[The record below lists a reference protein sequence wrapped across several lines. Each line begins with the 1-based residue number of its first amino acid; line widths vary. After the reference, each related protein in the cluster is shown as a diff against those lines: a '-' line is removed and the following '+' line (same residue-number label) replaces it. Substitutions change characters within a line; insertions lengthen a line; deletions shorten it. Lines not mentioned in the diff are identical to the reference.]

1 MRVLIVAGGT
11 GGHLYPGVSVAKKL
25 KEQNHQVLMVIR
37 DKEMEKEIV
46 SKYQLEFA
54 TIAGVGLKK
63 SISGLLVFGWQFLKG
78 LNEAHSILAR
88 FQPEVI
94 LALGNYLS
102 LPVALA
108 GRRQNIPVVLHEQNC
123 LPGKA
128 TRFLA
133 KKAAKICISFKESLA
148 YLDRFSSKIVITG
161 NPLRPEMISALL
173 GAARPPIKNILVFGG
188 SQGAHSINLAMLSA
202 LDRLEL
208 VRSKVTITHL
218 AGVQD
223 LPLVENGYRE
233 RNFDVMLASYLHDMQ
248 EAYTKANLVIARA
261 GAATLAELA
270 FFGLPSILIP
280 YPFAAED
287 HQRIN
292 AAVLVK
298 AGAARM
304 IMDRELS
311 GEILASN
318 IIEIIQNENVLQNMS
333 AAAKKL
339 AQPQAAENIV
349 RVLTEILNTKAQT

>member
-25 KEQNHQVLMVIR
+25 KEKNHQVLMVIR
-37 DKEMEKEIV
+37 DKDMEKEIV
-46 SKYQLEFA
+46 NKYQLEFA
-54 TIAGVGLKK
+54 TIAGIGLKK
-63 SISGLLVFGWQFLKG
+63 SISGLLKFGWQFLKG
-78 LNEAHSILAR
+78 LNEAHSILDR
-88 FQPEVI
+88 FKPEVI

-102 LPVALA
+102 LPIALA
-108 GRRQNIPVVLHEQNC
+108 GQRKNIPVVLHEQNC

-133 KKAAKICISFKESLA
+133 KKASKICISFKESLA
-148 YLDRFSSKIVITG
+148 YLEKFKSKIIITG
-161 NPLRPEMISALL
+161 NPLRPEMVSAPAVIT
-173 GAARPPIKNILVFGG
+173 GKPIRNILVFGG

-208 VRSKVTITHL
+208 VRAKVTITHL

-248 EAYTKANLVIARA
+248 EAYAKASLVVARA

-292 AAVLVK
+292 AAVLVN

-304 IMDRELS
+304 IMDKDLN
-311 GEILASN
+311 GEILASS
-318 IIEIIQNENVLQNMS
+318 IIEIIQNGTVLQYMS
-333 AAAKKL
+333 AAARKL

-349 RVLTEILNTKAQT
+349 RVLNEIISSK